1 MSLSETSYTFN
12 FIKTAARLFFYA
24 IFSMS
29 PSPTGSSYEYPS
41 TEEERG
47 EWINTL
53 SRVKD
58 LKESSGNNP
67 LLNDFW
73 NAVDFNG
80 KI

>member
-1 MSLSETSYTFN
+1 
-12 FIKTAARLFFYA
+12 
-24 IFSMS
+24 MS